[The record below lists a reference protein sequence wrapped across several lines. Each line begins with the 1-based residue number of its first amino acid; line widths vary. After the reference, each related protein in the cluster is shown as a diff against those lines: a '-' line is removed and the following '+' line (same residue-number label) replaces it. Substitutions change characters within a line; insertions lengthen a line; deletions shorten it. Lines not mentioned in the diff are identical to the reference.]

1 MSTTEGSPATSSADE
16 VLAADQVLRKVTVST
31 GGRFLAAYLAA
42 QNFNVVTQ
50 PPPPINNTQRW
61 LLRRVGT
68 GAVTIQELSSG
79 RYLDA
84 LDHFP
89 FSRPLPI
96 KGEQQQPT
104 LATDRLRRQHLQ
116 DPAGEQ
122 RPHAGGHPGRR
133 LSGLHP
139 AWGERPARLEDPGRR
154 VDRGVTSTSR

>member
-16 VLAADQVLRKVTVST
+16 VLAADQVLRIVTVST

-68 GAVTIQELSSG
+68 GVVTIQELSSG

-89 FSRPLPI
+89 FFPAFTN
-96 KGEQQQPT
+96 K
-104 LATDRLRRQHLQ
+104 RRTTT
-116 DPAGEQ
+116 AN
-122 RPHAGGHPGRR
+122 
-133 LSGLHP
+133 
-139 AWGERPARLEDPGRR
+139 ARD
-154 VDRGVTSTSR
+154 